1 MSRWRRTALAVCAL
15 AALTAC
21 KVDVTVHVQVNENG
35 SGRVTVT
42 AVADADL
49 LERAPGLAED
59 LNFADASAA
68 GWLVDGPIATDDGGL
83 RVVISHDFLTVE
95 EATALLQ
102 SINGAG
108 GPLHDTVI
116 TRTEDGSQI
125 VTSLVGILRVDGGL
139 EAFADSDLL
148 AVIGGSPYAAALGEE
163 GLQATDALSFTFTA
177 DFPGDVKAG
186 GTGGSSLTWTV
197 PIDGTGADLAT
208 SSVFAKGGGGMWSV
222 ISTVAFVA
230 LVAWILV
237 AVAFIAFVVRARRRR
252 ARTALKTTYRP
263 RPLNRL

>member
-15 AALTAC
+15 VALTAC
-21 KVDVTVHVQVNENG
+21 KVDVTVHVQVNDNG

-42 AVADADL
+42 AIADAEL

-59 LNFADASAA
+59 LNFADAAAA
-68 GWLVDGPIATDDGGL
+68 GWLVDGPLATDDGGL
-83 RVVISHDFLTVE
+83 RVVISHDFATVE

-116 TRTEDGSQI
+116 TRTEDDSQV
-125 VTSLVGILRVDGGL
+125 VTSLVGMLRVDGGL

-148 AVIGGSPYAAALGEE
+148 TAIGGSPYAAALGED
-163 GLQATDALSFTFTA
+163 GLQPTDAVSFTLTA
-177 DFPGDVKAG
+177 DFPGEVRAG
-186 GTGGSSLTWTV
+186 GTGNSSLTWTV

-208 SSVFAKGGGGMWSV
+208 SSVLAKGGSGIWSV
-222 ISTVAFVA
+222 VSTVAFVA
-230 LVAWILV
+230 LIAWILV

-252 ARTALKTTYRP
+252 ARAAQNTYRP
-263 RPLNRL
+263 RPLTRL